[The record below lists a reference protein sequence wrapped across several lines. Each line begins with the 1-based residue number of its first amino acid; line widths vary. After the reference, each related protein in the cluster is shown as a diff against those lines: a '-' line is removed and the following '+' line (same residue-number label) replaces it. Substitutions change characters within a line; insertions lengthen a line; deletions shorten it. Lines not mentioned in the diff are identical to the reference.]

1 MSVTGR
7 LADILRE
14 LSANR
19 AAIDESGPSAL
30 VDELLG
36 ARHRFIAGAGR
47 SGVAIR
53 GFANRLHHLGLSVS
67 VVGEMTSPHTGP
79 GDLLVLGSGS
89 GATESLVSLARR
101 ASAAGTRIGL
111 VTTNPASPIGMLADA
126 VVTLPGTSPK
136 VDRPGGERSIQ
147 PMGSAF
153 EQLSFLLYDA
163 IVLELMDRL
172 GETSES
178 MFARHAD
185 LE

>member
-1 MSVTGR
+1 MSVTRHLG
-7 LADILRE
+7 DILAE

-19 AAIDESGPSAL
+19 TRVEESGAGVL
-30 VDELLG
+30 VDELVA
-36 ARHRFIAGAGR
+36 ARHRFLAGAGR
-47 SGVAIR
+47 SGVAVR

-67 VVGEMTSPHTGP
+67 VVGEMTSPHSGP
-79 GDLLVLGSGS
+79 GDLLVIGSGS
-89 GATESLVSLARR
+89 GATESLVALARR

-111 VTTNPASPIGMLADA
+111 VTTNPESPLGLLADA
-126 VVTLPGTSPK
+126 VVVLPGPSPK
-136 VDRPGGERSIQ
+136 VERAAGGVSIQ

-172 GETSES
+172 GETPES